1 MNVFVLGCSIPF
13 LALTLGASLAGT
25 GLPPWAIEHGSLAS
39 VPPQTADR
47 GVAGSVELRAAQAAA
62 PIGPTGNG
70 TYTAVQ
76 AARGRIV
83 YERSCGECH
92 DASLRGGA
100 NELDAPGLAGP
111 FFLEKWSGRPLEE
124 LFLYAAENMPPGQPS
139 LPDTAYFDITAYIL
153 QVLKYP
159 AGSRELIADSPI
171 MKRGIERQ
179 R

>member
-1 MNVFVLGCSIPF
+1 MNVFVLGCLIF
-13 LALTLGASLAGT
+13 CLTLALGANLAGT
-25 GLPPWAIEHGSLAS
+25 GPPQWAIEHGSLAS
-39 VPPQTADR
+39 VPPQGTADR
-47 GVAGSVELRAAQAAA
+47 AVARSVDLRPAQAA
-62 PIGPTGNG
+62 PIGSTGSG
-70 TYTAVQ
+70 TYTVVQ

-83 YERSCGECH
+83 YERSCSECH

-124 LFLYAAENMPPGQPS
+124 LFRYAAENMPPGQPS
-139 LPDTAYFDITAYIL
+139 LPDTGYLDVTAYIL

-159 AGSRELIADSPI
+159 AGNRELIADSPI
-171 MKRGIERQ
+171 MKQGIERQ

>member
-25 GLPPWAIEHGSLAS
+25 GLPPWAIEHGYLDS

-47 GVAGSVELRAAQAAA
+47 GVAGSVELRPAQAA

-111 FFLEKWSGRPLEE
+111 FFLEK
-124 LFLYAAENMPPGQPS
+124 
-139 LPDTAYFDITAYIL
+139 
-153 QVLKYP
+153 
-159 AGSRELIADSPI
+159 
-171 MKRGIERQ
+171 
-179 R
+179 